1 MTPLRKRMIE
11 DLQIKDENVNYAATG
26 DLDSDTGYRSYCQ
39 EGFFLQTG

>member
-11 DLQIKDENVNYAATG
+11 DLQIKDKNVNYAATG
-26 DLDSDTGYRSYCQ
+26 DLDSDTGYPSYCQ